1 VKRVTFL
8 IALALAT
15 SGYRSQ
21 PSGDAQQ
28 LAAALR
34 EEFGVPVVV
43 QDGYSDN
50 LYIYVSVPLVDTL
63 KYTTQDREH
72 YSERV
77 AQFARHHSRL
87 GSGARYIHVQ
97 LTMRQD
103 DGVQRGAKSL
113 GSWTWEK
120 HSLDDSS
127 AAPDLLKGSQ
137 PK

>member
-1 VKRVTFL
+1 MTFL
-8 IALALAT
+8 VALALAT
-15 SGYRSQ
+15 SGFRCQ

-28 LAAALR
+28 LAAALQ
-34 EEFGVPVVV
+34 EEFGVPVFV
-43 QDGYSDN
+43 QGGYSGN
-50 LYIYVSVPLVDTL
+50 LYIYVSVPFVDTL
-63 KYTTQDREH
+63 KYTTKDQEH

-87 GSGARYIHVQ
+87 GSRAHYIHVQ

-103 DGVQRGAKSL
+103 EGVQRRAKSL

-137 PK
+137 PR